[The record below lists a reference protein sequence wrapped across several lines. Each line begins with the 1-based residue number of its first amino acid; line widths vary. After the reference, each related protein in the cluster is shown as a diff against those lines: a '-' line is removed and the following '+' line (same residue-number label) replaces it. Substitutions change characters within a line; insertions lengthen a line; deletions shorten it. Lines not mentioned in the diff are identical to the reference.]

1 MRFVLAL
8 CLLLSLVGVS
18 STFAQE
24 LPIIDIIS
32 PAQGAT
38 VVGPDVTVEV
48 LVTDFTLVP
57 PTGTDANPGEG
68 HIIYYLDVEP
78 PVFEPLKSAIPA
90 DPNAIYAASDQ
101 LTHTFE
107 DVAPGPHEVTV
118 LLVHDDHTHTLPPPA
133 IDQVSFTVTTPSETP
148 TPEPSPSVTEEAR
161 SVLVEEATPAPTPTS
176 PPTPTPAVLP
186 AEMPNGGGTP
196 GEPEAVAES
205 GGGPSAWPFVAAAV
219 AVVAVVG
226 GGVAVMRTR
235 RVRK

>member
-1 MRFVLAL
+1 MRFVSVLLGLVSLAIAGL
-8 CLLLSLVGVS
+8 A
-18 STFAQE
+18 FAQE
-24 LPIIDIIS
+24 PPVIDIIS
-32 PAQGAT
+32 PAQGGS

-48 LVTDFTLVP
+48 ELFDFTLVP
-57 PTGTDANPGEG
+57 PTGTEENPGEG

-78 PVFEPLKSAIPA
+78 VFVPGQPAIPT
-90 DPNAIYAASDQ
+90 DPDAIYAASDQ
-101 LTHTFE
+101 LSHTFE
-107 DVAPGPHEVTV
+107 DVAPGNHNVWV
-118 LLVHDDHTHTLPPPA
+118 LLVLDNHTPVIPPA

-148 TPEPSPSVTEEAR
+148 TPEPSPSATEEAR

-219 AVVAVVG
+219 GVIAVIG
-226 GGVAVMRTR
+226 GGALAVRTR
-235 RVRK
+235 RGRR